1 LITSTKNPSQLK
13 SVTAVLEAIVEQV
26 RAGKMRW
33 HVRTYLADAL
43 RQSGRADQSLVFY
56 EEALKEAEEAGN
68 WSDVGWICG
77 NWANAL
83 GDVGKLQEARDAQMR
98 SADAERKAGSPEV
111 NIVGSELEAFRIDV
125 MQGKA
130 EEALPE
136 IGARLK
142 RVRTWY
148 KAEEAP
154 EASDRDFLERVLI
167 GGLNIAYHAHL
178 SQENWQECLNLLEE
192 TEEVE
197 RARGAGE
204 HEIAR
209 TRFNR
214 YFPLIR
220 LQKLTE
226 AKETVEGC
234 LEVYKRWDD
243 LTGQSKALYALSDI
257 WDELGDLRHAI
268 ELARQALSVC
278 NSLPNPEDR
287 AISHGNLSVYLHKK
301 GNVEE
306 GARHLFAGLVYYIV
320 TGNQQRLG
328 NALRNLSNRMQE
340 ARQQGREYPLPKVRE
355 LLAGDEFITLR
366 GWLEGFGVDA
376 DAVQGVVDKL
386 VGEIEAGLE

>member
-1 LITSTKNPSQLK
+1 
-13 SVTAVLEAIVEQV
+13 
-26 RAGKMRW
+26 MRW

-43 RQSGRADQSLVFY
+43 DASGRADQSLVFY

-68 WSDVGWICG
+68 WSDVGVTCG
-77 NWANAL
+77 NWAGAL
-83 GDVGKLQEARDAQMR
+83 VEVGKLQEARDAQMR
-98 SADAERKAGSPEV
+98 SADAERKAGRPEV

-130 EEALPE
+130 KEALPE
-136 IGARLK
+136 IEARLK

-154 EASDRDFLERVLI
+154 EAPDRDFLERVLI
-167 GGLNIAYHAHL
+167 SGLDIAYHAHL

-192 TEEVE
+192 TEEVD

-204 HEIAR
+204 HDIAI

-220 LQKLTE
+220 LGKLTE

-243 LTGQSKALYALSDI
+243 LTEQSRALSALATI
-257 WDELGDLRHAI
+257 WKELGDLRHAI
-268 ELARQALSVC
+268 ELAHQALSVR
-278 NSLPNPEDR
+278 NSLSNPEDR
-287 AISHGNLSVYLHKK
+287 AISHGNLSYYLHKQ

-306 GARHLFAGLVYYIV
+306 GARHLLAQLVYNIV
-320 TGNQQRLG
+320 TGNQQRLFG
-328 NALRNLSNRMQE
+328 GECFGNLSNRMQE
-340 ARQQGREYPLPKVRE
+340 ARQQGRECPLAGVRE
-355 LLAGDEFITLR
+355 LLARDEFITLR
-366 GWLEGFGVDA
+366 GWLGGFGVDA